1 MNWEKQAEEIAQ
13 RCIHMI
19 NLYVADGMSKDKAV
33 ALVRKDSTLGS
44 KYWQMVLDAVK

>member
-1 MNWEKQAEEIAQ
+1 
-13 RCIHMI
+13 MI
-19 NLYVADGMSKDKAV
+19 NLYVADGMSKDKAI